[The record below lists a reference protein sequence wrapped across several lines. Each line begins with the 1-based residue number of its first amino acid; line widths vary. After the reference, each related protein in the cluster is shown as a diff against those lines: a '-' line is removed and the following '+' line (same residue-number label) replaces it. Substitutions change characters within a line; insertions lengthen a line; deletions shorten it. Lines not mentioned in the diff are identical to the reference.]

1 MSTIKTV
8 GELRA
13 VIADLPDDMPVIG
26 YDGGDLWKLIGWW
39 VAPVNNG
46 YLDNGKHV
54 SKGPE
59 TECLTLST
67 D

>member
-13 VIADLPDDMPVIG
+13 VIADLPDDMPLTG
-26 YDGGDLWKLIGWW
+26 YNGSDGHKLISWW
-39 VAPVNNG
+39 TGDVYRTFIDEDAT
-46 YLDNGKHV
+46 D
-54 SKGPE
+54 PE
-59 TECLTLST
+59 ELIEVLTLST